1 MNVPELGHIVF
12 PTTTTNG
19 NIKMSYK
26 LKLGFVAAIALAAQA
41 LQAAAADSITIA
53 EWGGASQAAD
63 RAAFF
68 EPFTKET
75 GIKVVDDVWQGD
87 LSTILSQVQTKSY
100 KWSLVRGET
109 ALVKRGCEQGILEK
123 FDASIVGTAK
133 DYLPGAF
140 EPCGV
145 AYATFSTNIA
155 YNADKLKDNPPT
167 SVKDFFDLKK
177 YPGKRGIR
185 RDPRYA
191 IELALLADGVAAK
204 DLYKVMRTPE
214 GIDRAFKKL
223 DTIKDQVVWWESGSQ
238 PPQLLADG
246 EVTMSTV
253 WGNRIVAARKDGKN
267 LQILWDYPGLDYDW
281 FIMPKASPDAANGMK
296 FIKFISEP
304 KNAAKL
310 SEVAPF
316 GPVLKAAI
324 PLVGKEYADSLPTS
338 PKNSKN
344 AFAFDSEFYADNQE
358 DLLVRLT
365 NWLQK

>member
-1 MNVPELGHIVF
+1 
-12 PTTTTNG
+12 
-19 NIKMSYK
+19 MSYK